1 MRMDLKYT
9 YKDVVA
15 KMERRGAAVPDALI
29 LRHGLRSLKYISSN
43 GRITRGLDLANWKQ

>member
-9 YKDVVA
+9 YEDVVA
-15 KMERRGAAVPDALI
+15 KMERRGAAAPDTRI
-29 LRHGLRSLKYISSN
+29 HRRGLRSLKYISDN